1 MEADR
6 REDWALMMGRSALGL
21 MAGLELRAKDLKEAE
36 AALVRVWFVDSMR
49 MARHDV
55 EDPRDAWRSG
65 RAEEVREE

>member
-49 MARHDV
+49 MSRHEV
-55 EDPRDAWRSG
+55 EDPRDARRSG